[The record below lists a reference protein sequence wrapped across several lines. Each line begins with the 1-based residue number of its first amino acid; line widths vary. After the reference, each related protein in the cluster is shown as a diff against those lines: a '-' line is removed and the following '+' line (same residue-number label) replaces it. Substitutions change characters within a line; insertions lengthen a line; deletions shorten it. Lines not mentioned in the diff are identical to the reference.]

1 MSSIRNSISQSLKNS
16 SLNNYTSSN
25 NSKLSSFNLDNL
37 SGSSPRSSEGIYN
50 NVSEKA
56 SSMFKPKSSSKS
68 RLLSV
73 PAESTPFLTSAAKSA
88 IGLTPEVQPNGGSF
102 FRYLGA
108 FVVLGFLILNFFLF
122 LIKPVD
128 HSITQMYDPLI
139 NIFYKKTDNTAIP
152 KKKVGKNNVAALK
165 KLKKAFDE
173 KKAINNIDG
182 KKINPQEEHGHEHQ
196 NTRLSETKEKPYK
209 KLPVIPQSDNSAS
222 RVQAAR
228 PTSKSGHCYIGE
240 DRGFRSCIEVGEGD
254 ICMSGDIF
262 PTREICVNPN
272 LRE

>member
-1 MSSIRNSISQSLKNS
+1 
-16 SLNNYTSSN
+16 
-25 NSKLSSFNLDNL
+25 
-37 SGSSPRSSEGIYN
+37 
-50 NVSEKA
+50 
-56 SSMFKPKSSSKS
+56 MFKHKSSSKS
-68 RLLSV
+68 RLLNV

-88 IGLTPEVQPNGGSF
+88 VGLTPEVQPNGGSF

-108 FVVLGFLILNFFLF
+108 FVVLGFLILNFILF

-128 HSITQMYDPLI
+128 HSISQMYDPLI
-139 NIFYKKTDNTAIP
+139 NIFYKKTDNSTIP
-152 KKKVGKNNVAALK
+152 KKKLGKNNVAAVK
-165 KLKKAFDE
+165 KLKKALNE

-196 NTRLSETKEKPYK
+196 ASGLSERKEIPYK
-209 KLPVIPQSDNSAS
+209 KLPVIPQPDNSSS
-222 RVQAAR
+222 RLQATK
-228 PTSKSGHCYIGE
+228 PTSKTGHCYIGE

>member
-1 MSSIRNSISQSLKNS
+1 MSSIKNSISQSLKNS
-16 SLNNYTSSN
+16 SSDNSDSSN
-25 NSKLSSFNLDNL
+25 LSSFNLDKL
-37 SGSSPRSSEGIYN
+37 TGSSPRSSEGIYN
-50 NVSEKA
+50 KVSEKA
-56 SSMFKPKSSSKS
+56 SSMFKPKSS
-68 RLLSV
+68 
-73 PAESTPFLTSAAKSA
+73 AKSA
-88 IGLTPEVQPNGGSF
+88 VGLTPEVQPNGGSF

-108 FVVLGFLILNFFLF
+108 FVVLGFLILNFILF

-128 HSITQMYDPLI
+128 HSISQMYDPLI
-139 NIFYKKTDNTAIP
+139 NIFYKKTDNSTIP
-152 KKKVGKNNVAALK
+152 KKKIGKNNIAAVK
-165 KLKKAFDE
+165 KLKKALNE

-196 NTRLSETKEKPYK
+196 ASGLSERKEIPYK
-209 KLPVIPQSDNSAS
+209 KLPVIPQPDNSSS
-222 RVQAAR
+222 RLQATK
-228 PTSKSGHCYIGE
+228 PTSKTGHCYIGE